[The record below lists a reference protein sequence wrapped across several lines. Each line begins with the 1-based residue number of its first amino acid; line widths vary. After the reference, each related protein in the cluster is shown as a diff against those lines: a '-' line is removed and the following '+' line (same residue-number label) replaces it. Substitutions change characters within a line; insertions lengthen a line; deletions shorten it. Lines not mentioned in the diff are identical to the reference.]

1 LRQNE
6 PPETAVNGV
15 NPKNMGIRDAA
26 EKVHK
31 IKKAHQIDGFF

>member
-1 LRQNE
+1 MH
-6 PPETAVNGV
+6 PA
-15 NPKNMGIRDAA
+15 GIGKVGGYDAA